1 MIHYS
6 RNNKKRKSYIFPP
19 GVHFLLWGLFLL
31 LILLTVFG
39 LYSVLRRTAKRV
51 SADYYYPF
59 LKAASLTEKGIA
71 DQSLMLQSKAKLAR
85 SLRYL
90 MTENAILAS
99 ERAIVSDLKRENAQ
113 LRSLMKLGRK
123 GSFRPVFAEVLSR
136 DPVTWQERFIVD
148 KGSDHGIEV
157 GNPVVTSTMLRDRG
171 MGIAVIGVVS
181 SVSGKT
187 ALVTT
192 LLSQDFK
199 MAVSLP
205 ESNVSGILEGA
216 QKISDM
222 KSVLKY
228 LPLND
233 PPVTGQVVYT
243 NVFSGKS
250 PPGLPVGIIARGTD
264 RQSAASGMDQL
275 YITRKVTPFQSPAE
289 VRFVAIFIKDRE

>member
-19 GVHFLLWGLFLL
+19 GVHVLLWGLFLL
-31 LILLTVFG
+31 LILLTIFG

-123 GSFRPVFAEVLSR
+123 GSFKPVFAEVLSR

-250 PPGLPVGIIARGTD
+250 PPGLPVGIIARETD